1 MLPKYLSFPCSHTR
15 LAIMALFFSSGFTY
29 AVWGVHVPFIKE
41 KFHFSD
47 GELSWALFAVAGGA
61 ILAMGPMGRWIA
73 RVGSRRACLWGGLA
87 LATSAAGLM
96 LMPSTLALFP
106 LLLCF
111 GAANSLFD
119 VAMNAQAA
127 LLEKQRGQP
136 LMSGLHGLFSLG
148 GLAGALAGSAWLG
161 WQLPAWL
168 IFALTA
174 AVVAALSL
182 GTRQHLLVEPP
193 THDEH
198 VPGHG
203 LRRQLLL
210 LGGLAFI
217 GLVAEGGM
225 YDWSAVYMRDGLHLK
240 GAWIGLGYAG
250 FSVGMTL
257 GRFFGDRLRSRW
269 GGQRT
274 LRYSGLLVILGIV
287 AALALEAALPAVA
300 GFALAGLGCANFMP
314 VLMSRAAHLPGI
326 ASAEALALVGRLAY
340 LGLLLGPVLIG
351 FTAEHGGLTAGIG
364 LVAVGGLIISLWSTS
379 VLTLPP
385 AVTSAPRAGH
395 TSPH

>member
-1 MLPKYLSFPCSHTR
+1 MLSISLTR
-15 LAIMALFFSSGFTY
+15 LAIMALFFCSGFTY
-29 AVWGVHVPFIKE
+29 AVWGVHVPVIKE
-41 KFHFSD
+41 KFQFSD

-73 RVGSRRACLWGGLA
+73 RVGSQRACVLGGVA
-87 LATSAAGLM
+87 LSASAAGLM
-96 LMPSTLALFP
+96 AMPSPLALFP
-106 LLLCF
+106 LLLLF

-127 LLEKQRGQP
+127 LLERQTCRP

-148 GLAGALAGSAWLG
+148 GLAGALAGSTWLAWQ
-161 WQLPAWL
+161 WPAWL
-168 IFALTA
+168 LFILTA
-174 AVVAALSL
+174 TAVAALSL
-182 GTRQHLLVEPP
+182 GCRPHLLAEPP
-193 THDEH
+193 AHDEH

-203 LRRQLLL
+203 LWRQLLL

-225 YDWSAVYMRDGLHLK
+225 YDWSAVFMRDGLGLD
-240 GAWIGLGYAG
+240 GFWIGLGYAG

-257 GRFFGDRLRSRW
+257 GRFSGDHLRSRW

-274 LRYSGLLVILGIV
+274 LQYSGLLVVLGITG
-287 AALALEAALPAVA
+287 ALTLQAALPAVA

-326 ASAEALALVGRLAY
+326 APAEALAQVGRLAY

-351 FTAEHGGLTAGIG
+351 FTAEHGGLSAGIG
-364 LVAVGGLIISLWSTS
+364 LVALGGLIITLWATWALACKQPGGTVPLSDQR
-379 VLTLPP
+379 PP
-385 AVTSAPRAGH
+385 R
-395 TSPH
+395 